1 MGQNEFQNVNRYAQ
15 SCIQNQINMISMF
28 ANKAELIEMKKKS
41 RKILLQKTH
50 QKFQDRTKQLLFIP
64 NQP

>member
-28 ANKAELIEMKKKS
+28 ANKAELIEMKKKIQKDITPKDS
-41 RKILLQKTH
+41 SKIP
-50 QKFQDRTKQLLFIP
+50 R
-64 NQP
+64 